1 MVIGSD
7 KNITTANV
15 IQLHNNIPKILSKI
29 NIVLI
34 IKSITPKANSS
45 LILNYYFYNN
55 ILIKYKRN
63 PQESLLLLLD

>member
-34 IKSITPKANSS
+34 ITTKANSS
-45 LILNYYFYNN
+45 LILNYYF
-55 ILIKYKRN
+55 
-63 PQESLLLLLD
+63 

>member
-15 IQLHNNIPKILSKI
+15 TQLHNNIPKILSKI
-29 NIVLI
+29 NIILI
-34 IKSITPKANSS
+34 IKSITPKINNS

-63 PQESLLLLLD
+63 PWEPLLLLLD

>member
-15 IQLHNNIPKILSKI
+15 TQLHNHIPKILSKI

-34 IKSITPKANSS
+34 IKSITPKINSS
-45 LILNYYFYNN
+45 LILNYYF
-55 ILIKYKRN
+55 
-63 PQESLLLLLD
+63 